1 MEYKHSSGNEHVAYL
16 VGHIC
21 ECIAIAAEKMT
32 KQKQD
37 AQQ

>member
-1 MEYKHSSGNEHVAYL
+1 MEYKRNSGNEHVAYL

-21 ECIAIAAEKMT
+21 ECIAIAEEKLT